1 MNSNDKEMRC
11 GMKIKYHQREIKVL
25 FVLLKTWRC
34 GYSKLLSELLVN
46 VREIYSSLSHRVI
59 LDIGA
64 CILNTIFKW
73 ARIYVF
79 TDVCTA

>member
-11 GMKIKYHQREIKVL
+11 GMKIKYHQREIKAL

-34 GYSKLLSELLVN
+34 GYSKLRSELLVN
-46 VREIYSSLSHRVI
+46 MREIYSSLSHRVI
-59 LDIGA
+59 LDIGPY
-64 CILNTIFKW
+64 ILNTIFKW

>member
-11 GMKIKYHQREIKVL
+11 GMNIKYHQREIKAL

-46 VREIYSSLSHRVI
+46 MREIYSSLSHRVI
-59 LDIGA
+59 LDIGPY
-64 CILNTIFKW
+64 ILNTIFKW